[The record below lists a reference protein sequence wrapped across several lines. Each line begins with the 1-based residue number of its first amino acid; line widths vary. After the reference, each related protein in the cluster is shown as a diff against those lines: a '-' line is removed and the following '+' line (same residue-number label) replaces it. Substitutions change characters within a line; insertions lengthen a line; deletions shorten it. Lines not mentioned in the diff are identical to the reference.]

1 MTKELVKSVKSA
13 KSHFDEYLSSGEKE
27 KQLEA
32 IPADVVI
39 IKNKKSAL
47 GKIVTLSLK
56 ILKSWWIKIWWKIIW
71 PWF

>member
-1 MTKELVKSVKSA
+1 MTRELLKFVKSA

-39 IKNKKSAL
+39 IKNKSAL

-56 ILKSWWIKIWWKIIW
+56 ILKS
-71 PWF
+71 